1 MTIEMCINKRHCKTL
16 TLMHCCLCV
25 RFPL

>member
-1 MTIEMCINKRHCKTL
+1 MTTEMCINKRHCKTL